1 MEIKSSTKVATSKCV
16 RLCATISLNVE
27 NAARFRLLAFA
38 RSVLDIIYNIYTLIH
53 HPAIISSRKL
63 AQRCLNAASLCFG
76 WKYWIDIHEIAFIFA
91 CLPARV
97 CVRFQFRIHS
107 YTRLRRSC
115 VSVSIVT
122 ICQQLTL
129 SRGAHNAKREDSAIL
144 LSLKLFLPLFVDTQY
159 CSMLIKKNV
168 KVSVILY
175 TKCVCAPILFFI
187 SR

>member
-1 MEIKSSTKVATSKCV
+1 MCVYV
-16 RLCATISLNVE
+16 RLYLWMSKMLLVFGFSLSLAQFLIS
-27 NAARFRLLAFA
+27 
-38 RSVLDIIYNIYTLIH
+38 YTIYTRWFTI
-53 HPAIISSRKL
+53 
-63 AQRCLNAASLCFG
+63 QRLFHQENWHSDAWTPLVYALGENIES
-76 WKYWIDIHEIAFIFA
+76 IFMKSHLFLPA
-91 CLPARV
+91 CLRV

-144 LSLKLFLPLFVDTQY
+144 LSVKLFLPLFVDTQY